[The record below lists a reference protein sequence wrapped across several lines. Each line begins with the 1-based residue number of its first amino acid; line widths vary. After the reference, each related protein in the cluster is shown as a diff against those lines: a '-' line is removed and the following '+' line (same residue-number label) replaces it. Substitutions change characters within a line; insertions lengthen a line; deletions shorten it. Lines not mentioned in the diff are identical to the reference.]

1 MSVTPL
7 PGRRPSP
14 DDLLVL
20 LAVARA
26 GRYTAA
32 AAELGLNH
40 TTIARRIGA
49 LEDALGGRVLAR
61 GAAGWVLTPLGEHA
75 ITAAEGVE
83 RAIGS
88 LAPGAD
94 SPGGP
99 MRAPPR
105 TAARPRVR
113 PGSASGRSM
122 PPSAG

>member
-32 AAELGLNH
+32 ATELGLNH

-61 GAAGWVLTPLGEHA
+61 GAAGWVLTPLGEHG
-75 ITAAEGVE
+75 ISGAEGV
-83 RAIGS
+83 
-88 LAPGAD
+88 
-94 SPGGP
+94 
-99 MRAPPR
+99 
-105 TAARPRVR
+105 
-113 PGSASGRSM
+113 
-122 PPSAG
+122 